1 MEIKEKVK
9 GENTKVGNDLQMPEV
24 GYSQGKDV
32 YKNLFPHPAV
42 TVLQMTG
49 CISREEVDINKSQF
63 TSMFT

>member
-1 MEIKEKVK
+1 
-9 GENTKVGNDLQMPEV
+9 MPEV